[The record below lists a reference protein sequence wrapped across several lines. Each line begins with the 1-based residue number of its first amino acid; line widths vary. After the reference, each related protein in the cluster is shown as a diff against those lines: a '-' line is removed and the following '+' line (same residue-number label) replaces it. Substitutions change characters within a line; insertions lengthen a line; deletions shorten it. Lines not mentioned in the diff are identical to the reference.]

1 MEARR
6 TRWGWRLLAAAAAG
20 SCSLALSPVA
30 GSAAIPGPRPNVV
43 VITTDDQTFDSV
55 RFMPRVNA
63 LLAAQGTSFT
73 RNFASVPL
81 CCPSR
86 VSFLTGQYGHNHGV
100 LSNDPP
106 RGGYSAFRNA
116 QDDLPVWLQAA
127 GYRTALV
134 GKFLNGY
141 PGAAGPTEILPGWTE
156 WFTPVGPGDTAYY
169 DYLMNDNGVIVP
181 FGSAPADYSTDVL
194 ADRAVSVID
203 SMAAQA
209 EPFFLWFTPRAPHTV
224 RTSVNP
230 NPPPAPRHIGAYAS
244 EQLPRPPS
252 FNERDIADK
261 PASIGD
267 RPALN
272 PNDILKLEARYRAA
286 LESLLAVDEAV
297 ERIVNALGASGELA
311 NTLIVFT
318 SDNGYFYGEHRLI
331 SGKERVYEEATHVPL
346 ILRGPGI
353 PAGAVRGDLTANI
366 DLAPT
371 IADVANATPMIKQD
385 GLSLMPLAR
394 DPAKKLRRDQIL
406 FEARSFAALRT
417 KRYVYATYK
426 GGAEELYDLGRDPFQ
441 VESLDESRRLEGLK
455 RQLADRLDVLRRCS
469 GGECRRG
476 SRNRRPARG

>member
-1 MEARR
+1 MAARR
-6 TRWGWRLLAAAAAG
+6 TRLGWRLLAGAALC

-30 GSAAIPGPRPNVV
+30 GSAAVLGPRPNVV
-43 VITTDDQTFDSV
+43 VITTDDQTFDSL
-55 RFMPRVNA
+55 RFMPRVNS

-86 VSFLTGQYGHNHGV
+86 VSFLTGQYAHNHGV

-106 RGGYSAFRNA
+106 KGGYSAFRNA
-116 QDDLPVWLQAA
+116 ENDLPVWLQAA

-141 PGAAGPTEILPGWTE
+141 PGIAGPTEVLPGWNE
-156 WFTPVGPGDTAYY
+156 WFSPVGPGDTAYY
-169 DYLMNDNGVIVP
+169 DYVMNDNGALVP
-181 FGSAPADYSTDVL
+181 FGNAPADYSTDVL
-194 ADRAVSVID
+194 ADRAVSVIN
-203 SMAAQA
+203 SMAPLA

-230 NPPPAPRHIGAYAS
+230 NPPPAPRHVGAYAS
-244 EQLPRPPS
+244 EALPRPPS
-252 FNERDIADK
+252 FNERDISDK
-261 PASIGD
+261 PTSIGD

-272 PNDILKLEARYRAA
+272 PNDILRLEARYRAA

-297 ERIVNALGASGELA
+297 ERIVNALGASGALA
-311 NTLIVFT
+311 NTLIIFT

-346 ILRGPGI
+346 ILRGPGV

-371 IADVANATPMIKQD
+371 IADVANATPMIQQD

-394 DPAKKLRRDQIL
+394 DPARKLARDQIL
-406 FEARSFAALRT
+406 FESRSFAALRT
-417 KRYVYATYK
+417 KRYVYASYK
-426 GGAEELYDLGRDPFQ
+426 GGAEELYDLRRDPY
-441 VESLDESRRLEGLK
+441 EIKSLDDSGKLRGLK
-455 RQLADRLDVLRRCS
+455 LQLAERLAALRRCS
-469 GGECRRG
+469 GSECRKRP
-476 SRNRRPARG
+476 RNRRPARG